1 MAHGYIYK
9 LSDFH
14 NYKGKQI
21 CLSQEFEDLIGQPE
35 LKGAWMIWGNSANG
49 KTRFALQLAKELA
62 RYEKV
67 LYNSLEEGYCL
78 SMVQAMS
85 SIGFKEVEKNIRI
98 ADQMPMKELIK
109 EISKQR
115 SANIII
121 IDSLQYCGMKYED
134 WKYIRD
140 KFKNKLFI
148 FISHADGREPRGEM
162 GKTMKYDSFVKIRV
176 EGFKAMAISR
186 YGGGKPYI
194 IWDQGARDY
203 WINLN
208 DK

>member
-21 CLSQEFEDLIGQPE
+21 SLSQEFEELIGQPE

-85 SIGFKEVEKNIRI
+85 SIGFKEVENNIRI
-98 ADQMPMKELIK
+98 ADQMPMNELIK

-134 WKYIRD
+134 WKFIRD

-203 WINLN
+203 WININ